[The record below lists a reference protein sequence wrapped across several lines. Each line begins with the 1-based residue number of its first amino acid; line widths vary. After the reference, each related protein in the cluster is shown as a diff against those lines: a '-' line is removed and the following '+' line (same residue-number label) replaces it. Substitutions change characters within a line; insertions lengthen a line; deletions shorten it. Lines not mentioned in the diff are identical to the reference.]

1 MQQEEPSIFFREIVL
16 TLMKHNYELKEKIGS
31 GGFASV
37 YKCKNIRYNE
47 IFCVKIIELPE
58 DAKKS
63 LSLSFDSEFQTLVK
77 IIHPNIISIFDHFQS
92 DHCLYLILEYCP
104 NGSIADLITKNG
116 GPLEF
121 QQLIDLFR
129 QILQAISYIHSI
141 GIAHRDIKPQNILL
155 DMRNRPKLAD
165 FGLAEFYQANSK
177 GNGKFGGSLAYMA
190 PELVLKKE
198 FDPAA
203 VDMWALGIS
212 FYQMSVGNLPWASS
226 LIHQEISTGFVF
238 IPNTLDPQI
247 TALIRKMLQAEPCRR
262 ASADKLLEMPI
273 FKMYDQSQPTIS
285 TMPLKQMSFL
295 SPTLPNVGSTQLVSS
310 TSILN
315 PNKGSRSR
323 RKVKQGSS
331 VFSKKRVSLSFTFS
345 ETDDHDSN
353 GVSDSFLK

>member
-1 MQQEEPSIFFREIVL
+1 MQKEEPSIFYREIVL
-16 TLMKHNYELKEKIGS
+16 TLAKHNYELKDKIGS

-37 YKCKNIRYNE
+37 YKCKNTRYNE
-47 IFCVKIIELPE
+47 TFCVKVIELPE

-63 LSLSFDSEFQTLVK
+63 LSVSFDSEFQTLVK

-104 NGSIADLITKNG
+104 NGSIADLIAKNG
-116 GPLEF
+116 GPIELP
-121 QQLIDLFR
+121 QLIDLFR

-165 FGLAEFYQANSK
+165 FGLAEFYQANQKEK
-177 GNGKFGGSLAYMA
+177 GRFAGSLAYMA

-203 VDMWALGIS
+203 VDIWALGIS
-212 FYQMSVGNLPWASS
+212 FYQMSVGTLPWTSN

-238 IPNTLDPQI
+238 IPNTLDAQV
-247 TALIRKMLQAEPCRR
+247 TALLRKMLQSEPGRR
-262 ASADKLLEMPI
+262 ASANKLLELPI
-273 FKMYDQSQPTIS
+273 FNMYEPSQPTIS
-285 TMPLKQMSFL
+285 TMPLKQMSFI
-295 SPTLPNVGSTQLVSS
+295 SPTLPSLGSTQLASS

-331 VFSKKRVSLSFTFS
+331 VFSKKRVSLKFTFS
-345 ETDDHDSN
+345 ENEDPPPCA
-353 GVSDSFLK
+353 SDSFFK